1 MHGLAKCTEG
11 EIFKQGTFLLHDPVC
26 VGARQTPMHKRGE
39 GRGTVREGGLV
50 SVPFQA
56 INALASE
63 QASFAELAFRELV

>member
-1 MHGLAKCTEG
+1 MCGRQT
-11 EIFKQGTFLLHDPVC
+11 D
-26 VGARQTPMHKRGE
+26 RQTPMHKRGE

-50 SVPFQA
+50 SMPFQA